1 MKRNWLVPGVV
12 FMGIIL
18 ALVFAPTK
26 VDLPYDKSCPVVY
39 DNDSAEDMYT
49 DEYLMALASA
59 GEISLRGII
68 GSSGGWREPRSP
80 DPAAIFEKDAALRAA
95 MVAKARRSGMTNI
108 PEPVRGAD
116 RALVK
121 PDSGLIEDTVPA
133 GCAGAQLIV
142 REARKA
148 SEAKPLV
155 LVMGGVSTVAASA
168 YLMDPSISNHMV
180 LAWMGGIRE
189 NEMKNFN
196 DTVDRWATYI
206 VLQRLRI
213 VMFGSVADHAPYVP
227 KRQLAELPD
236 TELRQWMIEKEL
248 PHVNLPGEHD
258 YDAPPAISLM
268 RADYILAAKRKSFSH
283 NDENGDM
290 YLKDDRQGNVLV
302 ITRANQANATA
313 EWWRALK
320 NPAAYASRQH

>member
-1 MKRNWLVPGVV
+1 MLV
-12 FMGIIL
+12 MGSFV
-18 ALVFAPTK
+18 ALVLKSPK
-26 VDLPYDKSCPVVY
+26 VELPYDKSCPVIY

-80 DPAAIFEKDAALRAA
+80 DPAVIFEHDAILRTA

-116 RALVK
+116 RALVR
-121 PDSGLIEDTVPA
+121 PSSGLIEDTMPVD
-133 GCAGAQLIV
+133 CAGAQLIV

-155 LVMGGVSTVAASA
+155 LVMGGVSTVAASM
-168 YLMDPSISNHMV
+168 YLVDPSISNRIV
-180 LAWMGGIRE
+180 LAWMGGVRE

-227 KRQLAELPD
+227 KQQLAELPD

-268 RADYILAAKRKSFSH
+268 RGDYILAAKRKSFSH

-290 YLKDDRQGNVLV
+290 YLKDDSEGNILLV
-302 ITRANQANATA
+302 ARASKAIATM

-320 NPAAYASRQH
+320 NPAAYDGLSHRD